1 MFLFPSATDTFGQVI
16 LEAQASGLPVVAVAR
31 GGPLSLIEDRVSG
44 LLCEPDAERARG
56 RAVLE
61 LARSPLLRERLAG
74 AALRAA
80 RTRTWEH
87 ALARLAD
94 GYRPGA
100 PARPRA
106 ERPHAGVGRPGAR
119 LSAVCAQPEHAS
131 RSETIAVAAARDRA
145 GDVRALRADPRLARR
160 PRRRPRHAA
169 RDPGA
174 RPAPGRRALPGDDR
188 LAGRAPARGDS
199 IAQHGFQ
206 HVHLRRGSF
215 PGRRLARTRGR
226 RAAEFVGLDGEET
239 RRAVDA
245 GWRVL
250 KLAGVEPDGFVA
262 PAYAYT
268 PALRSVLPR
277 RFRWWAGLLRLHRT
291 FAAPDGNRAQ
301 RLAPAWDIG
310 TDGPLRRVL
319 SPGLIRAGSL
329 LSGENLR
336 LDLHPAD
343 LQHPRHMLALEWVL
357 GRAGQRREA
366 ITFEELVS
374 AWRVGAAD
382 PAVAAGV

>member
-1 MFLFPSATDTFGQVI
+1 MRAT
-16 LEAQASGLPVVAVAR
+16 
-31 GGPLSLIEDRVSG
+31 
-44 LLCEPDAERARG
+44 RATHTQR
-56 RAVLE
+56 
-61 LARSPLLRERLAG
+61 
-74 AALRAA
+74 
-80 RTRTWEH
+80 
-87 ALARLAD
+87 
-94 GYRPGA
+94 
-100 PARPRA
+100 
-106 ERPHAGVGRPGAR
+106 
-119 LSAVCAQPEHAS
+119 
-131 RSETIAVAAARDRA
+131 TIAVAVHGIEPATFERCALIRDWLDDHGVDRVTLLVIPARDLHPIGERCPEMIDWL
-145 GDVRALRADPRLARR
+145 GE
-160 PRRRPRHAA
+160 RRRS
-169 RDPGA
+169 
-174 RPAPGRRALPGDDR
+174 
-188 LAGRAPARGDS
+188 GDS

-206 HVHLRRGSF
+206 HVHLGRGSF
-215 PGRRLARTRGR
+215 PGRRLAPPRGR

-277 RFRWWAGLLRLHRT
+277 RFRWWASMLRLHRT

-301 RLAPAWDIG
+301 RLAPVWDIG

-319 SPGLIRAGSL
+319 APGLIRAGSL

-343 LQHPRHMLALEWVL
+343 LQHPRHMLALEWIL

-374 AWRVGAAD
+374 AAWRVEAAN
-382 PAVAAGV
+382 PTVAAGV